1 MNVHF
6 ESDEYIYYRN
16 NSRLQHLE
24 ESVRPPPSLS
34 LLYCCSSFKIS
45 DSLDRRNRT
54 ETVN

>member
-6 ESDEYIYYRN
+6 ESDEYIYYYRMI
-16 NSRLQHLE
+16 R
-24 ESVRPPPSLS
+24 
-34 LLYCCSSFKIS
+34 